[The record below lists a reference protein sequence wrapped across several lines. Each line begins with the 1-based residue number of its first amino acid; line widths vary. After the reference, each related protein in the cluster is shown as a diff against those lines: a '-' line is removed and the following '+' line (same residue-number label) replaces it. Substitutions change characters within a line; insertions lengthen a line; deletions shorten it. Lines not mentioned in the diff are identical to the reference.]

1 MQVFFILCSVFF
13 AVYQYINRKYLY
25 RTHVI
30 QISLGNLTL
39 AVIEACTGLTY
50 FRCFANSESDD
61 YEMEFVA
68 VQYGQ
73 ETQKSKCVIL
83 LFLGISGIT
92 H

>member
-1 MQVFFILCSVFF
+1 MQPNVNGSAEVEIQTKGVLL
-13 AVYQYINRKYLY
+13 IKM
-25 RTHVI
+25 TM
-30 QISLGNLTL
+30 QISSGNLTV

-50 FRCFANSESDD
+50 FRCFADSESDD